1 MFVIRPTNYLL
12 NHQISLLNAESA
24 HSQFVQWKHE
34 AVLGIS
40 IKLSILVEARI
51 SMKLC
56 QWCPHLIHAKRGFWI
71 GHKNQ
76 IRVFQQFSKSY
87 SDCVSTAIRFR
98 KWTLKLRPCYKK
110 KQTKLVNVQAFGNGA
125 TIFSSQYPSDQM
137 QIWKFVLEVFFFLVS
152 MCTVLIFR
160 QPPMYQ
166 SRTPSRQRGSGRAT
180 LASAASTGTDVFWW
194 SYSPRWMPLLLP

>member
-1 MFVIRPTNYLL
+1 M
-12 NHQISLLNAESA
+12 
-24 HSQFVQWKHE
+24 
-34 AVLGIS
+34 
-40 IKLSILVEARI
+40 
-51 SMKLC
+51 LC
-56 QWCPHLIHAKRGFWI
+56 QWCPHLKVQKMDTEI
-71 GHKNQ
+71 
-76 IRVFQQFSKSY
+76 
-87 SDCVSTAIRFR
+87 
-98 KWTLKLRPCYKK
+98 TLLLQEADQVGECASLREWRD
-110 KQTKLVNVQAFGNGA
+110 A

>member
-1 MFVIRPTNYLL
+1 MR
-12 NHQISLLNAESA
+12 
-24 HSQFVQWKHE
+24 
-34 AVLGIS
+34 
-40 IKLSILVEARI
+40 
-51 SMKLC
+51 LC
-56 QWCPHLIHAKRGFWI
+56 QRCPHLIHA
-71 GHKNQ
+71 N
-76 IRVFQQFSKSY
+76 RVFCSQNQLRVVQQFSKSY
-87 SDCVSTAIRFR
+87 SDCVLITVIRFR

-110 KQTKLVNVQAFGNGA
+110 KQTKLVNVQAYGNGA